1 MRAIVITML
10 KLYFSYLVNPVFTR
24 LNDFLKK
31 GGKLVLGCQGNFQLS
46 RKCIITNNCYFLK
59 SNCVT
64 PIGYLS
70 RIKARLIQRR
80 AFFIEKLELNFE

>member
-31 GGKLVLGCQGNFQLS
+31 GGKLVLRCQGYFQLS

-70 RIKARLIQRR
+70 
-80 AFFIEKLELNFE
+80 